1 MAFIYPGGDEQ
12 VTPNLGLATWGMDEV
27 LAENMILLDAA
38 IGSESVRINGTII
51 PSVNFVNSATVTFS
65 VVGSNVSATAVTGGT
80 GTVTSFSS
88 GNLSPLFTTSVA
100 TPTTTPALSFALS
113 TQIANTVFAGPVSGV
128 AAAPTFRA
136 LVVADFPT
144 VNGNV
149 GSFTYAS
156 ITVNA
161 QGLITAAASGAAPTG
176 TVTSF
181 SAGNIGT
188 IITSSVA
195 TPTTTPALTFAITTQ
210 NANTVWAGPTTGAA
224 ATPTFRALVAADLP
238 AGTGTVTSFSAGA
251 LSPLFTTSVATATTT
266 PALTFALSNAAQ
278 NSVFAGPATGGTGA
292 PTYRALVA
300 ADLPA
305 GTRAWA
311 SLTGDMTE
319 TQVAPWDGPT
329 VGTPDTGI
337 SRIGVAS
344 LAIGNGTTGNTSG
357 SLTAAIGIFNNGGNA
372 VQLTGANSSMTF
384 KSNSANPQ
392 GLIEFLSST
401 LTVLLGIGANQYT
414 TLDFEIFS
422 GGLTGGA
429 GDIAVFN
436 HTTGSMK
443 LPSPAVYGWSST
455 AAAQGTVDTG
465 ISRISAGVIGVGN
478 GTAGSIVGNLSYNR
492 VNTAGADYAGQ
503 ATVTA
508 GNTTKA
514 VAFAV
519 NYTGTGQ
526 PVIVLTPT
534 SDPLALGV
542 PVGYWVTYTGSAGAW
557 TGFTVNIQTA
567 LAGNVTFNYCVI
579 GQA

>member
-1 MAFIYPGGDEQ
+1 
-12 VTPNLGLATWGMDEV
+12 
-27 LAENMILLDAA
+27 
-38 IGSESVRINGTII
+38 
-51 PSVNFVNSATVTFS
+51 
-65 VVGSNVSATAVTGGT
+65 
-80 GTVTSFSS
+80 
-88 GNLSPLFTTSVA
+88 
-100 TPTTTPALSFALS
+100 
-113 TQIANTVFAGPVSGV
+113 
-128 AAAPTFRA
+128 
-136 LVVADFPT
+136 
-144 VNGNV
+144 
-149 GSFTYAS
+149 
-156 ITVNA
+156 
-161 QGLITAAASGAAPTG
+161 
-176 TVTSF
+176 
-181 SAGNIGT
+181 
-188 IITSSVA
+188 
-195 TPTTTPALTFAITTQ
+195 
-210 NANTVWAGPTTGAA
+210 
-224 ATPTFRALVAADLP
+224 
-238 AGTGTVTSFSAGA
+238 
-251 LSPLFTTSVATATTT
+251 
-266 PALTFALSNAAQ
+266 
-278 NSVFAGPATGGTGA
+278 
-292 PTYRALVA
+292 
-300 ADLPA
+300 
-305 GTRAWA
+305 
-311 SLTGDMTE
+311 
-319 TQVAPWDGPT
+319 
-329 VGTPDTGI
+329 
-337 SRIGVAS
+337 
-344 LAIGNGTTGNTSG
+344 
-357 SLTAAIGIFNNGGNA
+357 
-372 VQLTGANSSMTF
+372 MTF